1 MTSRPGKWEDQCV
14 LLHVHERVHTLA
26 PMNAELM
33 SYPEAEHHMV
43 ALASI
48 QTAFK
53 MLNGAKLVS
62 KLVQIIFIWLG
73 PFFPQHFSVPKYV
86 L

>member
-1 MTSRPGKWEDQCV
+1 MS
-14 LLHVHERVHTLA
+14 
-26 PMNAELM
+26 AELM
-33 SYPEAEHHMV
+33 SFPEAEQQMV
-43 ALASI
+43 ALAYI
-48 QTAFK
+48 KTAFK
-53 MLNGAKLVS
+53 TLNGAKLVS